1 MTLSPSIRRNLT
13 RVIPFGII
21 WLFFGW
27 VFLSVE
33 YAVTDGYRYLPEGA
47 IRPDGLVF
55 LFASTAVTI
64 LGLFV
69 GVIEL
74 GWLSRVFARETFLRS
89 MIYKLLIYLS
99 LLEVVILITYPMAAS
114 IEMGLGVL
122 DKQVWSKYVEY
133 INSSSH
139 WSTMLQMFV
148 SLAASLFY
156 AGISDNIG
164 SANLLRLITGRY
176 HQPREEVRIF
186 LFLDMNQS
194 TAIAEQL
201 GHTRYFELL
210 RAFYS
215 DLSKGVI
222 AHWGEIYQ
230 YVGDEVVVS
239 WTRKKGLKD
248 RNCLEC
254 FYHMKADLQRRHSW
268 YTHHY
273 GVTPTFKAGMHIG
286 PVTTGEIGA
295 LKKEIVFSG
304 DVLNTTARLQ
314 GLCHQYGTDLLLSRS
329 LAEVLD
335 LEIDSITSLGELKL
349 KGKSEVVEVVSVVR
363 GKSGEWGV
371 GSGQ

>member
-1 MTLSPSIRRNLT
+1 MSLSPNLRRNLS
-13 RVIPFGII
+13 RVLPFGII

-33 YAVTDGYRYLPEGA
+33 YAVTDGYSYLPEGA
-47 IRPDGLVF
+47 IKPDGMVF
-55 LFASTAVTI
+55 LFASIAVT
-64 LGLFV
+64 LVGLLIGF
-69 GVIEL
+69 IEL
-74 GWLSRVFARETFLRS
+74 RFLSRVFSRTTFLRS
-89 MIYKLLIYLS
+89 IIYKLLIYLA
-99 LLEVVILITYPMAAS
+99 LLELVILVLYPIAAS
-114 IEMGLGVL
+114 IELDLSVL
-122 DKQVWSKYVEY
+122 DPRVWDKYLAY
-133 INSSSH
+133 LSGRSH
-139 WSTMLQMFV
+139 HSTVLQMFV

-164 SANLLRLITGRY
+164 SANLLRLLTGRY

-186 LFLDMNQS
+186 LFLDMNDS
-194 TAIAEQL
+194 TAIAEEL

-210 RAFYS
+210 RAYYR
-215 DLSKGVI
+215 DLSKAVI

-239 WTRKKGLKD
+239 WTRKKGLEA

-254 FYHMKADLQRRHSW
+254 FFHMKADLQRRHSW
-268 YTHHY
+268 YTEHY

-304 DVLNTTARLQ
+304 DVLNTTARIQ

-329 LAEVLD
+329 LSEELNLKKD
-335 LEIDSITSLGELKL
+335 YSITSLGELKL
-349 KGKSEVVEVVSVVR
+349 KGKTEVVEVVSVWR
-363 GKSGEWGV
+363 ES
-371 GSGQ
+371 